1 MCICGLIRVI
11 GFDHRKSV
19 LSMVSCDPGC
29 SGNVSFRVDLDK
41 SSSTAAY
48 EYFST
53 KLLLTESSDV
63 SNLMLFIV
71 ICFSKLVHVM
81 YFGNLRKL
89 PCVGRGFILSFRSN
103 DYKSIYDCVGCCLSG
118 FLPGPLDRT
127 WGEATPSSSRCAS
140 VSA

>member
-1 MCICGLIRVI
+1 MGLLIFVFIDRTVGFDVYGILMCICCLIRVI

-19 LSMVSCDPGC
+19 LSTVSCDPGF

-63 SNLMLFIV
+63 SNLMLFV
-71 ICFSKLVHVM
+71 IIFFSKLVHILC
-81 YFGNLRKL
+81 FGNLW
-89 PCVGRGFILSFRSN
+89 FF
-103 DYKSIYDCVGCCLSG
+103 
-118 FLPGPLDRT
+118 
-127 WGEATPSSSRCAS
+127 S
-140 VSA
+140 VCGKRVDSEF